1 MITAAQLIAIM
12 PRADPGRYL
21 APLNAAMDEY
31 SISAN
36 NARQSMFLAQVA
48 EETSG
53 LTRLEEDMDYSA
65 GRLMAVWPLHFSAT
79 SAVMYAHN
87 PEKLADFIYA
97 DKNGN
102 GDEASGDGWLF
113 HGRGGPMLT
122 FRNNYVAAGKS
133 LGIDDLATYPDQAAT
148 NPTIAMRVAA
158 WFWAQIGGNQFADKG
173 AFEALT
179 RAWRGG
185 LGEGTNLPQRI
196 AYWQAAQGVLA

>member
-48 EETSG
+48 EETTG

-65 GRLMAVWPLHFSAT
+65 GRIMAVWPLHFSAE

-97 DKNGN
+97 DRMGN
-102 GDEASGDGWLF
+102 GEEASGDGWLF
-113 HGRGGPMLT
+113 HGRGGLMLT
-122 FRNNYVAAGKS
+122 GRKNYTDAGKS
-133 LGIDDLATYPDQAAT
+133 LGIDDLATYPDQAAADA
-148 NPTIAMRVAA
+148 TIAMRAAA
-158 WFWAQIGGNQFADKG
+158 WYWAQCGGNQFADKG
-173 AFEALT
+173 AFESLT
-179 RAWRGG
+179 RAINGG
-185 LGEGTNLPQRI
+185 TEGLAQRI
-196 AYWQAAQGVLA
+196 AYWQTAQEALA